1 MLAPG
6 ALNGV
11 RVLELASI
19 VAGPFCGTLLSEF
32 GADVIKT
39 EMPGRG
45 DDLRRLG
52 PTEGDVQ
59 YWWSVDN
66 RNKRVMTLDLH
77 KPAAQDIVRRIVPQV
92 DVVLENFRPG
102 VLEGWG
108 LGWSELSK
116 INPRL
121 VMARITAFG
130 QTGPRRMGPGFAAIG
145 SAFGGTWYING
156 PADRA
161 PSRPT
166 PVYPDYLTGVF
177 TAFGVMVA
185 LRHRDATGQG
195 QWIDAALYESV
206 FRIMEYAVPW
216 YGRQGAVRERGGVQH
231 SGWPGG
237 CCQTKDG
244 HWVAFTAPA
253 QHLFER
259 LCGLLGQPE
268 LSKDE
273 RFATTPARSANM
285 GQYLGLVSDWFA
297 ARSFEDALA
306 ELTTHEVPHAPI
318 MSMADIF
325 GDPHFRERN
334 MILDVP
340 EPSLGTIP
348 QPGVVPKL
356 SLTPGTV
363 RHAGPRVGEH
373 TEAIL
378 AEYLKMGPADVA
390 ALRQDGVI

>member
-108 LGWSELSK
+108 LGWDALSK

-156 PADRA
+156 PADRP

-231 SGWPGG
+231 AGWPGG

-306 ELTTHEVPHAPI
+306 ELTKHEVPHAPI

-390 ALRQDGVI
+390 ALRTEGVI

>member
-1 MLAPG
+1 
-6 ALNGV
+6 
-11 RVLELASI
+11 
-19 VAGPFCGTLLSEF
+19 
-32 GADVIKT
+32 
-39 EMPGRG
+39 
-45 DDLRRLG
+45 
-52 PTEGDVQ
+52 
-59 YWWSVDN
+59 
-66 RNKRVMTLDLH
+66 
-77 KPAAQDIVRRIVPQV
+77 
-92 DVVLENFRPG
+92 
-102 VLEGWG
+102 
-108 LGWSELSK
+108 
-116 INPRL
+116 
-121 VMARITAFG
+121 
-130 QTGPRRMGPGFAAIG
+130 
-145 SAFGGTWYING
+145 
-156 PADRA
+156 
-161 PSRPT
+161 
-166 PVYPDYLTGVF
+166 
-177 TAFGVMVA
+177 VMVA
-185 LRHRDATGQG
+185 LRHRDATGHG

-231 SGWPGG
+231 AGWPGG

-268 LSKDE
+268 LAKDE

-285 GQYLGLVSDWFA
+285 GQYLRVVEEWFG
-297 ARSFEDALA
+297 ARSFQEALDL
-306 ELTTHEVPHAPI
+306 LTAHQVPHAPI

-325 GDPHFRERN
+325 TDPHFRERN

-356 SLTPGTV
+356 SRTPGTV

-378 AEYLKMGPADVA
+378 SEYLKLGPDEIAG
-390 ALRQDGVI
+390 LRRDGVI